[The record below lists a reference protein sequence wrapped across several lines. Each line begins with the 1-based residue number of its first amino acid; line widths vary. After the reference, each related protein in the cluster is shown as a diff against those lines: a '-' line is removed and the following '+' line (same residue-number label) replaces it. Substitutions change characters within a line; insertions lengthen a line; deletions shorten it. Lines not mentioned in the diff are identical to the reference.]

1 MSEGKSVGIITVS
14 DRVVATAVT
23 VGLGEI
29 EVEVLFGV
37 EVEPVGENMIA
48 GPVAVESGVAVQS
61 DVSIAILSMMS

>member
-1 MSEGKSVGIITVS
+1 M
-14 DRVVATAVT
+14 ATAVT